1 MVGRCIGAPHP
12 QDCECTQLL
21 PIERHRTKAN
31 AIRSFDE
38 SRVDPARII
47 VTPKLRAPSLGPE
60 QLVRPR
66 LLGLLEA
73 APDYKISL
81 ISAPAGYG
89 KTTLLTQWR
98 QAQESRVPFNWI
110 TLDEQDNDPVRM
122 WMHIIEA
129 VRQVEAE
136 ADFGAD
142 ALMALSS
149 VGQILAEITL
159 PMLINDFA
167 KLPHRMVVVL
177 DDYQFVTEDRCHE
190 SVAYLLE
197 HFPENVHL
205 VIASRSDPPLPLGR
219 LRARG
224 EMNEIRTEQ
233 LAFSEEEAAYLLN
246 EKMRLDIAPD
256 DLSVLLERTEG
267 WPAGLYLAA
276 LSLRNREDKHGFIAS
291 FGGSNRYIVDLL
303 GEEVM
308 ASLPEE
314 VREFLLKSSVLR
326 RMTSSLCDAVVGRE
340 GSGNV
345 LRELARSNL
354 FVVSLDGQG
363 EWYRYHQL
371 FSEFLFYELVSSR
384 PDLVPILCGRASR
397 WLELIGFIDGAVRYA
412 IAAEDHER
420 AGLLVAHHW
429 YSYVLTGQIRTVGD
443 WLESLPEE
451 LTTHAAALLLVRAW
465 ISTLSGR
472 TEEAEGLLATAES
485 LPPSEEPLPDG
496 TASVEAGVATLR
508 AVFGIGGVQSTL
520 EAARR
525 AAALNPE
532 RTSPQA
538 ALIRFGLGSSLY
550 LSGETSAARGQ
561 FEEALELTESG
572 QPLLR
577 MVSLSYLSI
586 VAADEGHLEEAESLA
601 QEAHVLVGR
610 FGMQGIPQSS
620 WAPISLGYSLAKRG
634 DLLEAQTALESGLS
648 ARRRLPGLSP
658 WPNLIGLLALAPVC
672 ASRGDRGGARE
683 LLAEART
690 ILQRNPDAG
699 IFPELLE
706 HQERRLRETKRR
718 DGSLNEELTERELD
732 VLRLLNSELSTRQIA
747 QSLYV
752 APSTVRT
759 QVKSIY
765 RKLGVSSR
773 KEAVEEA
780 HARRLN

>member
-1 MVGRCIGAPHP
+1 
-12 QDCECTQLL
+12 
-21 PIERHRTKAN
+21 
-31 AIRSFDE
+31 
-38 SRVDPARII
+38 VDPARII
-47 VTPKLRAPSLGPE
+47 VTPKLRAPSPRPE

-66 LLGLLEA
+66 LLELLEGA
-73 APDYKISL
+73 SDCKLSL
-81 ISAPAGYG
+81 ISASAGYG

-98 QAQESRVPFNWI
+98 KAVEAGVPFGWI

-122 WMHIIEA
+122 WMHVIEA
-129 VRQVEAE
+129 VRQVAPEE
-136 ADFGAD
+136 DFGTG
-142 ALMALSS
+142 ALMTLNS
-149 VGQILAEITL
+149 VDQNLTKTTL
-159 PMLINDFA
+159 PMLINEFA
-167 KLPHRMVVVL
+167 ELPHRTVVVL

-190 SVAYLLE
+190 LVAYLLE
-197 HFPENVHL
+197 NLPENIHV
-205 VIASRSDPPLPLGR
+205 VVASRSDPSLPLGR

-233 LAFSEEEAAYLLN
+233 LAFSEEEAASLLN
-246 EKMRLDIAPD
+246 EKMRLDISPD
-256 DLSVLLERTEG
+256 DLSILLERTEG

-276 LSLRNREDKHGFIAS
+276 LSLRNREDRHDFMAS
-291 FGGSNRYIVDLL
+291 FGGSDRYIVDLL

-326 RMTSSLCDAVVGRE
+326 RMTGSLCDAVMCRE

-363 EWYRYHQL
+363 DWYRYHQL
-371 FSEFLFYELVSSR
+371 FSEFLYYELVSSQ
-384 PDLVPILCGRASR
+384 PDLVPILRGRASR
-397 WLELIGFIDGAVRYA
+397 WLEGMGFIDGAIRHA

-420 AGLLVAHHW
+420 AGLLVARHW
-429 YSYVLTGQIRTVGD
+429 YSYVVNGQARTVED
-443 WLESLPEE
+443 WHDLLPEE
-451 LTTHAAALLLVRAW
+451 LTTHDAALLLVRAW

-472 TEEAEGLLATAES
+472 TGEAKRLLATAES

-508 AVFGIGGVQSTL
+508 SVFAIGGVQSTL

-532 RTSPQA
+532 RTSPQS
-538 ALIRFGLGSSLY
+538 ALISFGLGSTLY
-550 LSGETSAARGQ
+550 LSGETSAARER
-561 FEEALELTESG
+561 FDEVLELTKSG
-572 QPLLR
+572 QPMLR
-577 MVSLSYLSI
+577 MVSQSYLSI
-586 VAADEGHLEEAESLA
+586 IAADEGHLEEAESLA
-601 QEAHVLVGR
+601 REAQVLVSR
-610 FGMQGIPQSS
+610 FGLRSVPQSS
-620 WAPISLGYSLAKRG
+620 WAPIALGYVLAKRG
-634 DLLEAQTALESGLS
+634 DLVEAQSALEGGISV
-648 ARRRLPGLSP
+648 RRSLPDLSP
-658 WPNLIGLLALAPVC
+658 WPNLIGLLALAPVR
-672 ASRGDRGGARE
+672 ASRGDRGRARE

-690 ILQRNPDAG
+690 ILHRNPDAG

-706 HQERRLRETKRR
+706 RQERRLRQTKRR
-718 DGSLNEELTERELD
+718 DRSLDVDLTERELD
-732 VLRLLNSELSTRQIA
+732 VLRLLIGELSTGQIA
-747 QSLYV
+747 QSHYV

-780 HARRLN
+780 RAKGLI